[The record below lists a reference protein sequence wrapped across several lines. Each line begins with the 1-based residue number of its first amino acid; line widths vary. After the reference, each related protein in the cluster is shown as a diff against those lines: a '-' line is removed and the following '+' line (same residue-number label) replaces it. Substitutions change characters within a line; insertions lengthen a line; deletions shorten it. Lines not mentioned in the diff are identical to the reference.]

1 MKITDK
7 VALAELKKVNSGL
20 LYDTVRDYPEDE
32 RDGRSDLEFLADEVS
47 WHLSCYNEEGHN
59 WHDDL
64 VEARE
69 ILKET
74 KNGKVIPLFT
84 DTLKPVYS
92 PWKIDR
98 AKEQIKEYRRLVN
111 CMKRLNAKGYYGRW
125 WNG

>member
-7 VALAELKKVNSGL
+7 VALAELKKVNSCL
-20 LYDTVRDYPEDE
+20 LYDTVNDYPDDE

-47 WHLSCYNEEGHN
+47 WHLSCYNEDGHY
-59 WHDDL
+59 WKEDL
-64 VEARE
+64 EEAKE

-92 PWKIDR
+92 SWKIDM

-125 WNG
+125 WN

>member
-20 LYDTVRDYPEDE
+20 LYDTVNDYPDDE

-47 WHLSCYNEEGHN
+47 WHLSCYNEDGHY
-59 WHDDL
+59 WKEDL
-64 VEARE
+64 DEAKE

-92 PWKIDR
+92 SWKIDR

>member
-1 MKITDK
+1 M
-7 VALAELKKVNSGL
+7 
-20 LYDTVRDYPEDE
+20 YDTVNDYPDDE

-47 WHLSCYNEEGHN
+47 WHLSCYNEDGHY
-59 WHDDL
+59 WKEDL
-64 VEARE
+64 EEAKE

-92 PWKIDR
+92 AWKIDR